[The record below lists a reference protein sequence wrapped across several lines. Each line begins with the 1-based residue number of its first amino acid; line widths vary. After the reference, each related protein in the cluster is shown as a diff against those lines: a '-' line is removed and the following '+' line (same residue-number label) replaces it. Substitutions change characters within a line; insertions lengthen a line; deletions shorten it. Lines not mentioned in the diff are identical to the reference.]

1 MTSDDIKFGTL
12 ALNNIKLDELI
23 KVDSSNGSDDIQ
35 TKRNLGANSESAT
48 GVVAP
53 YISIN
58 GYNVTNY
65 LINFHL
71 DLNGFLPTIRFSFS
85 VAETVFISVNYPKDG
100 DIVSVYMR
108 SPGDFY
114 KPFRMDFK
122 ILSVDGG
129 LSSRYS
135 ESGSDPNGSY
145 FKFMIIA
152 ECNIPGLY
160 TPRIKSFK
168 SMSSS
173 DALLEA
179 SQDIN
184 LGFSTN
190 EKSTE
195 DEMTWICPN
204 YSYYDF
210 IQEVA
215 MRAYKDDE
223 SSFYDCWIDS
233 YYNLNFA
240 NLGNQFSFNGD
251 PKQEITVIPGYT
263 NLGLKTDTAIPGA
276 PTADPVSLPLV
287 LTNAVGAGI
296 NPFMINGYTLTS
308 RAGNNTNNM
317 GYITTI
323 GFYDETLDSKDD
335 PTKKYVKYEIES
347 LTTDNV
353 PVGGMLQK
361 GRARSND
368 YKEETRREWLGVLN
382 NDPQTGEGVH
392 KNYYHAKYQNLININ
407 DVTKMT
413 LEVELN
419 GYFPGIYRGQV
430 IPVVI
435 YVFDGGTRQQNVG
448 KEANKKTNTDQV
460 PTKDEFLSGLYVII
474 GMDVTWSETSG
485 GMRHIL
491 SLSKRTW
498 VANASGAIPKAFP
511 ISVQNRQF

>member
-1 MTSDDIKFGTL
+1 MTSEDIKFGTL
-12 ALNNIKLDELI
+12 ALNSIKLDELI
-23 KVDSSNGSDDIQ
+23 KVDSSNGSDNLQ

-48 GVVAP
+48 GVVSP

-65 LINFHL
+65 LINFNL
-71 DLNGFLPTIRFSFS
+71 DLSGFLPTVRFSFS

-100 DIVSVYMR
+100 DIVSIYMR
-108 SPGDFY
+108 APGDFY
-114 KPFRMDFK
+114 KPFRMDFR

-129 LSSRYS
+129 LSSKYS

-145 FKFMIIA
+145 FKFLIIA

-168 SMSSS
+168 SMTSS
-173 DALLEA
+173 DTLLEA
-179 SQDIN
+179 SQDLN

-190 EKSTE
+190 EKATE
-195 DEMTWICPN
+195 DSMTWICPN

-210 IQEVA
+210 IRDVTS
-215 MRAYKDDE
+215 RSYKDDE
-223 SSFYDCWIDS
+223 SSFYDCWVDS

-251 PKQEITVIPGYT
+251 PKQEITIIPGYT
-263 NLGLKTDTAIPGA
+263 NLGLKTDTAIPGSS
-276 PTADPVSLPLV
+276 TADPVTLPLV

-308 RAGNNTNNM
+308 RAGNNTNSM

-335 PTKKYVKYEIES
+335 PSKKYIKYEIES

-353 PVGGMLQK
+353 PTGGILQK

-413 LEVELN
+413 LEVELA

-460 PTKDEFLSGLYVII
+460 PTKDEFLSGLYVVM
-474 GMDVTWSETSG
+474 GMDVVWTETSG

-491 SLSKRTW
+491 VLTKRTW

>member
-23 KVDSSNGSDDIQ
+23 GIDTANGSDDIKV
-35 TKRNLGANSESAT
+35 KRDMGAMAETST
-48 GVVAP
+48 GVVSP
-53 YISIN
+53 FISIN

-65 LINFHL
+65 LINFNL
-71 DLNGFLPTIRFSFS
+71 DLNGFLPVIRFSFS
-85 VAETVFISVNYPKDG
+85 AAETVFISVNYPKDG

-108 SPGDFY
+108 APGDFY

-122 ILSVDGG
+122 ILTVDGDV
-129 LSSRYS
+129 SSKYS
-135 ESGSDPNGSY
+135 KDGADPNGSY
-145 FKFMIIA
+145 FKFLIVA

-168 SMSSS
+168 SMPSS
-173 DALLEA
+173 DVLLEV

-190 EKSTE
+190 EKATE
-195 DEMTWICPN
+195 DTMTWICPN

-210 IQEVA
+210 IQEIVS
-215 MRAYKDDE
+215 RSYKDDE

-240 NLGNQFSFNGD
+240 NLGNQFSFSGD
-251 PKQEITVIPGYT
+251 PKQEIVIVPGYT
-263 NLGLKTDTAIPGA
+263 NLGAKTDLAFPGVSA
-276 PTADPVSLPLV
+276 PEPVNVPLI
-287 LTNAVGAGI
+287 LTNAVGAAV

-308 RAGNNTNNM
+308 RAGNNTNSM

-323 GFYDETLDSKDD
+323 GFYDESLESSDD
-335 PTKKYVKYEIES
+335 PSKKYIKYEIES

-353 PVGGMLQK
+353 PVGGILQK
-361 GRARSND
+361 GRARSDD

-430 IPVVI
+430 IPVAI
-435 YVFDGGTRQQNVG
+435 YVFDTGVRQQNVG
-448 KEANKKTNTDQV
+448 AEANKKLNTDMV
-460 PTKDEFLSGLYVII
+460 PTKDELLSGLYVVM
-474 GMDVTWSETSG
+474 GMDVNWSETSG
-485 GMRHIL
+485 GMKQIL
-491 SLSKRTW
+491 ILSKRTW
-498 VANASGAIPKAFP
+498 VANASGSIPKAYP
-511 ISVQNRQF
+511 ISIQSRQF